1 MTCLFFFEGSGKA
14 NKKNK
19 LFIFINNSYI
29 CPMKRKKTPKGAI
42 KLPNY
47 KAFAK
52 RPHDQYARFV
62 LQIRVAALAFLRFV
76 LPDSARNLI
85 DFDSLQLSS
94 ETFVDSSLRSHLTDI
109 CYVGNSNT
117 DTPFRIAIIVEHK
130 SYAPHK
136 GHLIAQLLRYIS
148 NIWQSDVRNNR
159 PLTFTLPIVLY
170 HGPTPLLKEELAA
183 IFEHIPAELRHYL
196 PNLDFLLLD
205 INQIDDTVIEQTE
218 ALLRN
223 FFYTL
228 KYARNESFIDKYW
241 EKMLIFAPELRDK
254 QPGTALFLAA
264 IFYLSYISETFNSK
278 FEDMQKVLNVEE
290 QRTFKT
296 FFEVFVDENKDKWLS
311 EGLEKGMEKGMEK
324 GIFQLLST
332 LIKKN
337 PSWTNEYLAELCN
350 LEIALVMRVREQIQG
365 K

>member
-1 MTCLFFFEGSGKA
+1 LRCLVVAVFFK
-14 NKKNK
+14 
-19 LFIFINNSYI
+19 
-29 CPMKRKKTPKGAI
+29 MKRKKLPKGAI
-42 KLPNY
+42 KLPDY

-62 LQIRVAALAFLRFV
+62 FQIRATALAFLRFA
-76 LPDSARNLI
+76 LPQSAKALI
-85 DFDSLQLSS
+85 DFDSLELSS
-94 ETFVDSSLRSHLTDI
+94 ESFVDSRLRSHLTDI
-109 CYVGNSNT
+109 CYVGNSNS
-117 DTPFRIAIIVEHK
+117 DTPYRIAIIVEHK
-130 SYAPHK
+130 SYAPQK
-136 GHLIAQLLRYIS
+136 GHLLAQLVRYIS
-148 NIWQSDVRNNR
+148 NIWQRDIRNNHL
-159 PLTFTLPIVLY
+159 LTFTLPIVLY
-170 HGPTPLLKEELAA
+170 HGPTPLLKEEMAA
-183 IFEHIPAELRHYL
+183 VFEHIPAELRRYL

-205 INQIDDTVIEQTE
+205 INQMDDTVIEQTE

-264 IFYLSYISETFNSK
+264 VFYLSYISETFNSK

-311 EGLEKGMEKGMEK
+311 ENKDKWLSEGMEKGMEKGMEMTT
-324 GIFQLLST
+324 FQLLSA
-332 LIKKN
+332 LIQKN
-337 PSWTNEYLAELCN
+337 PTWTDEYLAELCN
-350 LEIALVMRVREQIQG
+350 LDVAVVRKVRAQMQ
-365 K
+365 